1 MPTAAP
7 ETSSEGLFGSK
18 DAAELVASVRE
29 VFRSGR
35 TRSREWRETQ
45 LRGIERL
52 MMDEE
57 EAIFAALAKD
67 LKRSRV
73 ENVLCEVSTNF
84 VNMPARS
91 EIVPEPFGAVLI
103 FAAWNMPFCERSP
116 PLSIPTTI
124 SAPRLRVVSARP
136 FSPRLQPPMLS
147 LDPLIGAIA
156 AGNVA
161 VLKPSE
167 LAPASSALLAELLP
181 RYVDKEAVRVVQG
194 GADVATALLEC
205 RWDKIFFT
213 GGAAIGRRVL
223 AAAAQHLTP
232 VALELG
238 GKNPAYIDSSADFNI
253 CVKRIAF
260 GMCVNAGQSCLS
272 PDYVLVE
279 EAVADQFTDH
289 LRRTLTS
296 FYGSDPKQSPDLAR
310 IATPGS
316 WARLHALLSDPV
328 TKEHIVAGGETDEAT
343 RYIAPTII
351 RDVPL
356 DAPVMHEEGFGPV
369 IAVIKEEGAGPY
381 HHRSQGVCAQVLP
394 GAARCVGIV
403 ARADVNQPSALLE
416 AFDRC
421 HSHLLSPSGDKVR
434 GVDEAISIIASR
446 PKPLALYLFTT
457 HSTVIDRF
465 VKETSSGA
473 VCVNDTTSHFVN
485 PALPFGGVG
494 DSGMGSYHGKHSFDC
509 FSHRKAVMVKGTLL
523 DFPVRY
529 PPGSPFNE
537 NLVKALMNLWFV
549 QLVLVI
555 LGLKSS
561 Q

>member
-1 MPTAAP
+1 RATWQC
-7 ETSSEGLFGSK
+7 SS
-18 DAAELVASVRE
+18 
-29 VFRSGR
+29 
-35 TRSREWRETQ
+35 
-45 LRGIERL
+45 
-52 MMDEE
+52 
-57 EAIFAALAKD
+57 
-67 LKRSRV
+67 
-73 ENVLCEVSTNF
+73 
-84 VNMPARS
+84 
-91 EIVPEPFGAVLI
+91 
-103 FAAWNMPFCERSP
+103 
-116 PLSIPTTI
+116 PLSWLRLFLVSLLTF
-124 SAPRLRVVSARP
+124 APHLTLTYPSLLPSV
-136 FSPRLQPPMLS
+136 LS

-181 RYVDKEAVRVVQG
+181 RYVDKEAVHVVQG

-213 GGAAIGRRVL
+213 GGASIGRRVL

-316 WARLHALLSDPV
+316 WARLHGLLSDPV

-343 RYIAPTII
+343 RYVAPTII

-356 DAPVMHEEGFGPV
+356 DALVMQEEGFGPV
-369 IAVIKEEGAGPY
+369 IAVIK
-381 HHRSQGVCAQVLP
+381 
-394 GAARCVGIV
+394 
-403 ARADVNQPSALLE
+403 
-416 AFDRC
+416 
-421 HSHLLSPSGDKVR
+421 VR
-434 GVDEAISIIASR
+434 GVDEAIDIIASR

-473 VCVNDTTSHFVN
+473 VCVNDTTSHVS
-485 PALPFGGVG
+485 V
-494 DSGMGSYHGKHSFDC
+494 
-509 FSHRKAVMVKGTLL
+509 
-523 DFPVRY
+523 FP
-529 PPGSPFNE
+529 
-537 NLVKALMNLWFV
+537 L
-549 QLVLVI
+549 
-555 LGLKSS
+555 
-561 Q
+561 

>member
-1 MPTAAP
+1 SSSRFASTSASAIRSVAVDPSAMPTTAP
-7 ETSSEGLFGSK
+7 KPSSEGSFGSK

-52 MMDEE
+52 MMEEE

-73 ENVLCEVSTNF
+73 ENVLCETVQVYQSAKQAASSLRQWMKPERVSTNF

-103 FAAWNMPFCERSP
+103 FAAWNMPFLLSLD
-116 PLSIPTTI
+116 PLIGAIAASEQ
-124 SAPRLRVVSARP
+124 L
-136 FSPRLQPPMLS
+136 LS

-167 LAPASSALLAELLP
+167 LAPASSALLAKLLP

-194 GADVATALLEC
+194 GADVATALLES

-213 GGAAIGRRVL
+213 GGAAIGRKVL

-260 GMCVNAGQSCLS
+260 GMCVSAGQSCLS

-279 EAVADQFTDH
+279 ESVADQFTDH

-356 DAPVMHEEGFGPV
+356 DAPVMQEEGFGPV
-369 IAVIKEEGAGPY
+369 IAVI
-381 HHRSQGVCAQVLP
+381 
-394 GAARCVGIV
+394 
-403 ARADVNQPSALLE
+403 
-416 AFDRC
+416 
-421 HSHLLSPSGDKVR
+421 KVR

-457 HSTVIDRF
+457 RSTVIDRF

-529 PPGSPFNE
+529 PPGSPLNE

-555 LGLKSS
+555 LGLKK
-561 Q
+561 

>member
-73 ENVLCEVSTNF
+73 ENVLCETAQVYNSARQAASSVRQWMKPERVSTNF

-103 FAAWNMPFCERSP
+103 FAAWNMPF
-116 PLSIPTTI
+116 L
-124 SAPRLRVVSARP
+124 
-136 FSPRLQPPMLS
+136 LS

-369 IAVIKEEGAGPY
+369 IAVIK
-381 HHRSQGVCAQVLP
+381 
-394 GAARCVGIV
+394 
-403 ARADVNQPSALLE
+403 
-416 AFDRC
+416 
-421 HSHLLSPSGDKVR
+421 VR